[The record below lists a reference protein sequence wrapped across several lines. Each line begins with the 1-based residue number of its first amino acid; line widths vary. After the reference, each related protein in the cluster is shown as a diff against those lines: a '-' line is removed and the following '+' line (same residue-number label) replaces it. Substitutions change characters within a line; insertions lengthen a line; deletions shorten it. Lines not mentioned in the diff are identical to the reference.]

1 LKTVAKLIQLE
12 ADVYVAPQIVKGDLQ
27 EIAAQGFRTV
37 VNNRPDGEAPDQMPD
52 EVAKAAAES
61 LGLTYL
67 YQPVAN
73 LRITD
78 DDVVAAFAGALE
90 TLPRP
95 VLFYCRSGTRCTLL
109 WAQASAARIGAAEA
123 IAVAGKAGYDLTS
136 IADILEER
144 ETPVARPRTGPKAP

>member
-1 LKTVAKLIQLE
+1 MGKTWSRAAAPSVAGKI
-12 ADVYVAPQIVKGDLQ
+12 VAITGGARG
-27 EIAAQGFRTV
+27 IGFRTAQLLTEAGAV
-37 VNNRPDGEAPDQMPD
+37 VAIGDVDADV
-52 EVAKAAAES
+52 VAKAAAES

-144 ETPVARPRTGPKAP
+144 ETPVAPLPKP